1 MDAQF
6 KFPVSSGGS
15 TGWHAV
21 RGRLGQQLHPPR
33 RVRGLITRSPPWRAP
48 AAKTGELVDGDGQ
61 TARFKNPQGLVL
73 TEDGTLYVA
82 DALNNA
88 IRKITFQ

>member
-1 MDAQF
+1 MADS
-6 KFPVSSGGS
+6 VNNCI
-15 TGWHAV
+15 
-21 RGRLGQQLHPPR
+21 R
-33 RVRGLITRSPPWRAP
+33 RVGPGPDYEVTTVAGACGES
-48 AAKTGELVDGDGQ
+48 GELVDGDGQ